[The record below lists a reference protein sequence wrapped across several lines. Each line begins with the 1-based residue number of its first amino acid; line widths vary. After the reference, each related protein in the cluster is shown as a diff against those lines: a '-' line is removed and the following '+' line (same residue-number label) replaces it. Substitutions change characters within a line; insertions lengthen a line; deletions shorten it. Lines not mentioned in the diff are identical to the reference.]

1 VAKPPLAHTRQCL
14 PNQPGADTGF
24 LALMLGGRV
33 FRFFTLNCCL
43 HLSKPVMVL
52 LMVPLHGRAFH
63 PSGDTT
69 LSAIGFTAGLVPV

>member
-1 VAKPPLAHTRQCL
+1 
-14 PNQPGADTGF
+14 
-24 LALMLGGRV
+24 MLGGRV